1 MPGKYV
7 LLSVSLI
14 NWVVIWSN
22 FQAWINSLEA
32 WIKNYAHCKIQ
43 CFLSTRYLEWLTL
56 KYLNFFTIFQR
67 FDKPQLTYLFPIQPF
82 STLVRHQKILLFS
95 DVFRGVEKGC
105 IGNKWVQNPV
115 IKIIIIMTMIII
127 IVIIIILITF
137 VHLNCYHLEKF
148 LSSTLQLENIT
159 GQEYEQ
165 CPLKLTKR
173 Y

>member
-1 MPGKYV
+1 MPTVKYNAF
-7 LLSVSLI
+7 SLPGI
-14 NWVVIWSN
+14 
-22 FQAWINSLEA
+22 
-32 WIKNYAHCKIQ
+32 
-43 CFLSTRYLEWLTL
+43 LEWLTL

-67 FDKPQLTYLFPIQPF
+67 FDKPQLTYLFPIQSF
-82 STLVRHQKILLFS
+82 STLGRHQKTLLFS

-115 IKIIIIMTMIII
+115 IKIIITMTMMIII

-137 VHLNCYHLEKF
+137 VHYWNCCHLEKF
-148 LSSTLQLENIT
+148 LSSTLQLENLT
-159 GQEYEQ
+159 GQKYEQ

>member
-1 MPGKYV
+1 MPTVKFNAF
-7 LLSVSLI
+7 SLPGI
-14 NWVVIWSN
+14 
-22 FQAWINSLEA
+22 
-32 WIKNYAHCKIQ
+32 
-43 CFLSTRYLEWLTL
+43 LEWLTL
-56 KYLNFFTIFQR
+56 EYLNFFTFFQR
-67 FDKPQLTYLFPIQPF
+67 FDKPQLTYLFPMQPF
-82 STLVRHQKILLFS
+82 STLGRHQKTLLFS
-95 DVFRGVEKGC
+95 DVFRRVEKGC

-115 IKIIIIMTMIII
+115 KNIIIIIMTMIII